1 MLQILNLS
9 VASKKIGIPLPA
21 FRNFYH
27 PALFPFKILRLAI
40 NPLALNVYIN
50 ATHRDI

>member
-9 VASKKIGIPLPA
+9 VASKEIGIPLPA
-21 FRNFYH
+21 FGNFYH
-27 PALFPFKILRLAI
+27 PALFPS
-40 NPLALNVYIN
+40 LALNVYFN